1 MGTSTARERQEVGGP
16 VVIDGVMP
24 VRGRRESCLQ
34 GEGVQVAGGVN
45 RKVHVVRIAAMEM
58 PS

>member
-24 VRGRRESCLQ
+24 VQGRRESRLQ
-34 GEGVQVAGGVN
+34 GEGVQV
-45 RKVHVVRIAAMEM
+45 VVMYYL
-58 PS
+58 